1 MASTTVTTDAPHL
14 RSSSIT
20 RGETIALLT
29 LTALALLL
37 RVTSLSR
44 SLFTDEAYSL
54 ALAQRSFGHMIALF
68 GYEANGTPYSIVL
81 WPVIRIFGSSAA
93 VLRLPAVLAGTASI
107 PALYWAARGFV
118 REHAV
123 ALLAAALLAINP
135 MAVWYSQEARSYA
148 FVVLAACL
156 SFGAL
161 VRAVSRGDENGQGH
175 RVWVGYVAAMALLAY
190 SDLLAAPIAIPAQ
203 ALIVWRA
210 GRKEVRR
217 WLWSLLALSVCC
229 LPLLVAAGIS
239 RSRRDPL
246 YWLPKLDRELV
257 ELALQE
263 FTGGFSGVSAVR
275 WVTLAAGLVLVVAA
289 LSLLRRGSAAL
300 ERSTFAIAACWGLVP
315 VGLLLVV
322 SAVEPVFWPRYA
334 IVALPGLCLLG
345 ALAAGRLWRHRRGV
359 VLAGVCV
366 AILVGVGL
374 FADARQVKALQENWP
389 PIAAWLRAERTPG
402 QPTLIDNALVL
413 PSLGYYDPTFRARNG
428 ELIVQEW
435 RELPLPV
442 GFVGFKDRTGYG
454 SVPNGPPSAA
464 VARRMARNGGGA
476 FWMIFAEVDPSLQS
490 APLQSPAVIW
500 ARNNCHV
507 QERESTGI
515 KALHVTDCTGFEN
528 AISSVHRG

>member
-1 MASTTVTTDAPHL
+1 MASVTTTTDVSHP
-14 RSSSIT
+14 RSSPIT
-20 RGETIALLT
+20 RGEAAALLA

-44 SLFTDEAYSL
+44 SLFTDEAYSF
-54 ALAQRSFGHMIALF
+54 ALAQRSFGRMIVLF

-81 WPVIRIFGSSAA
+81 WPVTRIFGSSAA
-93 VLRLPAVLAGTASI
+93 VLRLPAVLAGTASV

-161 VRAVSRGDENGQGH
+161 VRAVEAEGEDGH
-175 RVWVGYVAAMALLAY
+175 GRRAWIGYVAAMALLAY

-203 ALIVWRA
+203 ALIAWRA
-210 GRKEVRR
+210 RRRGLRR
-217 WLWSLLALSVCC
+217 WLWSLLALFVCC

-239 RSRRDPL
+239 RSRRNPL

-275 WVTLAAGLVLVVAA
+275 WVTLAAGLVLVGAA
-289 LSLLRRGSAAL
+289 LALLLRGAAAL

-315 VGLLLVV
+315 VGLLLAV

-345 ALAAGRLWRHRRGV
+345 ALAAGKLWQRGRGA
-359 VLAGVCV
+359 VLAVGCL
-366 AILVGVGL
+366 AIIAAMGL

-389 PIAAWLRAERTPG
+389 PIAAWLRAEHAPG
-402 QPTLIDNALVL
+402 QPILLDNALVL
-413 PSLGYYDPTFRARNG
+413 PSLGYYDPAFRARNG

-435 RELPLPV
+435 RELPLPA

-464 VARRMARNGGGA
+464 VARGMARAGGGS
-476 FWMIFAEVDPSLQS
+476 FWMLFSEVDPSLQGE
-490 APLQSPAVIW
+490 PLESPAVLW
-500 ARNNCHV
+500 ARRNCHV

-515 KALHVTDCTGFEN
+515 KALHVTGCAGFQS
-528 AISSVHRG
+528 ATTTKRLG

>member
-1 MASTTVTTDAPHL
+1 MSSPTITTKPVRPST
-14 RSSSIT
+14 SW
-20 RGETIALLT
+20 ETGALLA
-29 LTALALLL
+29 LTTLALLL

-54 ALAQRSFGHMIALF
+54 ALAQRSFGHMLTLF

-81 WPVIRIFGSSAA
+81 WPVIRIFGSSAT
-93 VLRLPAVLAGTASI
+93 VLRLPAVLAGTASV
-107 PALYWAARGFV
+107 PALYWATRGFV
-118 REHAV
+118 RQRTV

-148 FVVLAACL
+148 FVVLGACL

-161 VRAVSRGDENGQGH
+161 VRAVSGEDESEDGH
-175 RVWVGYVAAMALLAY
+175 RRRAWAAYVAAMALLAY

-210 GRKEVRR
+210 GRSEVRR
-217 WLWSLLALSVCC
+217 WLWSLLALFLCC
-229 LPLLVAAGIS
+229 VPLLVAATIS
-239 RSRRDPL
+239 RSRRNPL

-289 LSLLRRGSAAL
+289 LSLLRRSTAAL
-300 ERSTFAIAACWGLVP
+300 ERSSFAIAACWGLVP
-315 VGLLLVV
+315 VGLLLAV

-334 IVALPGLCLLG
+334 IIALPGLCLLG
-345 ALAAGRLWRHRRGV
+345 ALAAAKLWQHGRGA
-359 VLAGVCV
+359 VLAAGCL
-366 AILVGVGL
+366 AIIAGVGL
-374 FADARQVKALQENWP
+374 FADARQVKTLQENWP
-389 PIAAWLRAERTPG
+389 PIAAWLRAERASG
-402 QPTLIDNALVL
+402 QPTLVDNALVL
-413 PSLGYYDPTFRARNG
+413 PSIGYYDPAFRARNG

-435 RELPLPV
+435 RELPLPA

-454 SVPNGPPSAA
+454 SVPNGPPSVA
-464 VARRMARNGGGA
+464 VAKRMARIGGGT

-490 APLQSPAVIW
+490 EPLESPAVLW
-500 ARNNCHV
+500 ARKNCRV
-507 QERESTGI
+507 QERESTGV
-515 KALHVTDCTGFEN
+515 KALHVTNCTGF
-528 AISSVHRG
+528 